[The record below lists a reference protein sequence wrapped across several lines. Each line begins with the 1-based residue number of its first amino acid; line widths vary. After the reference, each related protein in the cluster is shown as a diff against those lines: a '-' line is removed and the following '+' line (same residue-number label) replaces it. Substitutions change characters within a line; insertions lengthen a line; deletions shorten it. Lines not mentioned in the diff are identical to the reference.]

1 MTHSNPP
8 PEQPG
13 SVLERASHANPR
25 SSKPRRFGALRRVR
39 EQARS
44 DRGRSGR
51 GWWER
56 PLAAICRRVA
66 QAAKVIDDLQRL
78 PPPLI
83 LPDGAEV
90 SRRRCAQVAREP
102 HSTPNGPAPCARSA
116 GERRRSLTAPQPTPI
131 TELRGSPPAAE
142 RRFPFP

>member
-1 MTHSNPP
+1 VTHSNPP

-13 SVLERASHANPR
+13 AVLERASHANPR

-66 QAAKVIDDLQRL
+66 QEAKVIDDLQRL

-90 SRRRCAQVAREP
+90 SRRRCAQASRWRQ
-102 HSTPNGPAPCARSA
+102 STPG
-116 GERRRSLTAPQPTPI
+116 
-131 TELRGSPPAAE
+131 
-142 RRFPFP
+142 